1 MLLTY
6 VIFGVLL
13 LGAVLVLIS
22 HSYKPNTARSW
33 VIAICSAAIAWI
45 ASFIL
50 RLYLPTDIPLMTW
63 HADTSIADPLALVI
77 NYINWPFLV
86 AMLSMAV
93 AVLLTDTTRA
103 DEAITPYSWFRVLTV
118 TTLNLISILAANP
131 LTMALSWMLID
142 LVDILSLLRL
152 SRASELGSKITSA
165 FGIRLLSTFMLVFA
179 TANTWQIDPVQ
190 VSYAQMANASIYFLM
205 AAGLRLGVLP
215 LNLPFLDTPELRR
228 GSGLLFR
235 LMPAASALV
244 LIAQLQHEFLH
255 FNETFSTIVQVL
267 TLIAA
272 FYSAVMWMTRENS
285 FEAQPYWVVAFSAF
299 AVQSAL
305 NGHPGASRVWGLGLL
320 LSGSIL
326 FLFNP
331 PIRRI
336 LFLPFIGLLGFIGL
350 PYTFAASGW
359 EGLLPEQINFTWIV
373 MALTHAFLVIGYLR
387 FLLRSDSTVTGLEK
401 YARITFP
408 LGLVVLIQTILVL
421 NLAGWPGVLT
431 PGNYLGCGISLLI
444 VLVALFLGWKF
455 GFRTDSTKIPE
466 TIPFYRLISL
476 VINSLRQF
484 LSLNWVT
491 TLFLKIFNALNNLG
505 SFLNQI
511 LEGDGGIL
519 WSLVFIVILSI
530 IFLSIGG
537 RL

>member
-1 MLLTY
+1 MLTY

-13 LGAVLVLIS
+13 LGAILILIT
-22 HSYKPNTARSW
+22 HAYKPNIARSW

-63 HADTSIADPLALVI
+63 HADTSFADPLALVI

-86 AMLSMAV
+86 AILSMAV
-93 AVLLTDTTRA
+93 AVLLTDTTRMDA
-103 DEAITPYSWFRVLTV
+103 GLTPYSWIRVLTI
-118 TTLNLISILAANP
+118 TALNLISILAANP
-131 LTMALSWMLID
+131 LTMTISWMLID
-142 LVDILSLLRL
+142 LVDILALLQH
-152 SRASELGSKITSA
+152 SSASQLGSKITSA
-165 FGIRLLSTFMLVFA
+165 FGIRLLSTFMLIFA
-179 TANTWQIDPVQ
+179 TANTWRVDPVQ
-190 VSYAQMANASIYFLM
+190 VGYTQMANASIYFLM

-215 LNLPFLDTPELRR
+215 LNLPFLDTSELRR

-244 LIAQLQHEFLH
+244 LIAQLQNEFLH
-255 FNETFSTIVQVL
+255 FDKTLSTIVQVL

-285 FEAQPYWVVAFSAF
+285 FEARPYWVVALSAF

-305 NGHPGASRVWGLGLL
+305 NGHPGASRVWGLELL
-320 LSGSIL
+320 LSGSLL

-336 LFLPFIGLLGFIGL
+336 MFLPLFGLLGFIGL
-350 PYTFAASGW
+350 PYTLAASGW
-359 EGLLPEQINFTWIV
+359 QGLLPEQINFTWIV
-373 MALTHAFLVIGYLR
+373 MVLTHAFLVIGYLR
-387 FLLRSDSTVTGLEK
+387 FLLRSDSAVTGLEK

-421 NLAGWPGVLT
+421 NLIGWPGVLT
-431 PGNYLGCGISLLI
+431 TGSYLGSGISLFI
-444 VLVALFLGWKF
+444 VLVALVLGWKF
-455 GFRTDSTKIPE
+455 GFDAASTKIPE
-466 TIPFYRLISL
+466 KIPFYRLLSL

-484 LSLNWVT
+484 LSLAWVST
-491 TLFLKIFNALNNLG
+491 VLRKLFIALSSLG

-511 LEGDGGIL
+511 VEGDGGIL
-519 WSLVFIVILSI
+519 WSVVFIVVLSI

-537 RL
+537 GP

>member
-1 MLLTY
+1 MLTY

-13 LGAVLVLIS
+13 LGAILILIT
-22 HSYKPNTARSW
+22 HAYKPNIARSW

-63 HADTSIADPLALVI
+63 HADTSFADPLALVI

-86 AMLSMAV
+86 AIISMTV
-93 AVLLTDTTRA
+93 AILLTDTTRV
-103 DEAITPYSWFRVLTV
+103 DESVTPYAWLRVLMITA
-118 TTLNLISILAANP
+118 LNLISILAANP
-131 LTMALSWMLID
+131 LTMAISWMLID
-142 LVDILSLLRL
+142 MVDILSLLGL
-152 SRASELGSKITSA
+152 SKASELGSKITTA

-179 TANTWQIDPVQ
+179 TALAWRIDPVQ
-190 VSYAQMANASIYFLM
+190 ISYAQMTNASIYFLM

-228 GSGLLFR
+228 GSGILFR

-244 LIAQLQHEFLH
+244 LIAQLQQDFLH
-255 FNETFSTIVQVL
+255 FDETFSTIIQVL
-267 TLIAA
+267 TIIAA
-272 FYSAVMWMTRENS
+272 FYSALMWMTRQS
-285 FEAQPYWVVAFSAF
+285 TFEAQPYWVVALSAF

-320 LSGSIL
+320 LSGSLL

-336 LFLPFIGLLGFIGL
+336 VFLPLFGLLGFIGL
-350 PYTFAASGW
+350 PYTLAASGW
-359 EGLLPEQINFTWIV
+359 QGLLPEQINFTWIV
-373 MALTHAFLVIGYLR
+373 MVLTHAFLVIGYLR
-387 FLLRSDSTVTGLEK
+387 FLLRSESTVTGLEK

-421 NLAGWPGVLT
+421 NLTGWPGVLT
-431 PGNYLGCGISLLI
+431 AGNYLGSGISLFI
-444 VLVALFLGWKF
+444 VLLALFLGWKF
-455 GFRTDSTKIPE
+455 GFDAASAKIPE
-466 TIPFYRLISL
+466 KIPFYRLISL
-476 VINSLRQF
+476 VINSLRKF
-484 LSLNWVT
+484 LGLGWVSTLYRKVFT
-491 TLFLKIFNALNNLG
+491 TLSDLG
-505 SFLNQI
+505 AFMNQI
-511 LEGDGGIL
+511 LEGDGGIM

-537 RL
+537 RS